1 MTTLFVGGGRQAGI
15 RPADLVGAIAN
26 EAGVSGR
33 AVGSIEIADLYSLVD
48 VPDEAAEQIIRA
60 LRATTIKG
68 QRLVVRREH
77 ARAGEH

>member
-68 QRLVVRREH
+68 QRLLVRREH
-77 ARAGEH
+77 AKSGER

>member
-26 EAGVSGR
+26 EAGIGGR
-33 AVGSIEIADLYSLVD
+33 AVGSIEISDAFSIVE
-48 VPDEAAEQIIRA
+48 VPEEAAEHIIRA

-68 QRLVVRREH
+68 RHLIVRREH
-77 ARAGEH
+77 PKPRG